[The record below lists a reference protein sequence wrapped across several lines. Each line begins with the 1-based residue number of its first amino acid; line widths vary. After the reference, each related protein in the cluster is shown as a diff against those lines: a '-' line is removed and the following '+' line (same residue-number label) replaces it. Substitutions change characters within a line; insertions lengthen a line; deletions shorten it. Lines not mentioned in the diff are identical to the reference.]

1 LYSIAKNAEAIS
13 ESDINSYMRE
23 NGCCFVIPG
32 GLGLEVPSYYWPATD
47 NDPAVTG
54 ISTAT
59 LALPITIEPKP

>member
-1 LYSIAKNAEAIS
+1 
-13 ESDINSYMRE
+13 MRE
-23 NGCCFVIPG
+23 NGGCFVIPG